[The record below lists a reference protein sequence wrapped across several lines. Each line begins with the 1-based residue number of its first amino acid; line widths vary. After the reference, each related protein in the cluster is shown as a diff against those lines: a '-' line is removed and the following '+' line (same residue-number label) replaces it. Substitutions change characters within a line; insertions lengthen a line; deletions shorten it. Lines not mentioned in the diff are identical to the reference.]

1 MNATQQAKFSKIY
14 TESQFKVGDFVHLRT
29 WTVPA
34 EGKQT
39 PVVTKKP
46 MRIMDVYKAYDG
58 QTVFVCGGRKE
69 FSAFS
74 LIPSEW
80 KPK

>member
-1 MNATQQAKFSKIY
+1 MNATQQAKSSKFY
-14 TESQFKVGDFVHLRT
+14 TIENFKVGDFVHHRM

-34 EGKQT
+34 TGPQT

-46 MRIMDVYKAYDG
+46 MRIMEIDG
-58 QTVFVCGGRKE
+58 NRIWCGGGKE
-69 FSAFS
+69 FRAVE